1 MSREYYR
8 PYTKVL
14 QIADN
19 TTKHTVDFRDTG
31 ANLIRCNYITVTA
44 ASGAADGIFSV
55 VVSGLDLTVSAPHQS
70 LAVNIP
76 AAGIG
81 TSGTCGLVANQN
93 GGSVVISLAAHES
106 AAAVILSQSIATDT
120 AYAIS
125 YGIVTEANNR
135 ADNSLHG
142 AYGGFNGVG
151 T

>member
-44 ASGAADGIFSV
+44 ASGVAEGIFSV

-70 LAVNIP
+70 LA
-76 AAGIG
+76 
-81 TSGTCGLVANQN
+81 T
-93 GGSVVISLAAHES
+93 E
-106 AAAVILSQSIATDT
+106 T